1 MGHTPRHVVAGL
13 AWFVLIPAALVPL
26 VLSGALPATR
36 LHSSLAS
43 VVWGVGPVAI
53 FASWAL
59 RDAPAHGKSRNAAWG
74 FTAAWFVVF
83 VLAVFPYLFFT
94 RGLRG
99 GLLASV
105 KFACLCLAVV
115 IAWVAVPRLFG
126 AVL

>member
-13 AWFVLIPAALVPL
+13 AWFVLVPAVLVPL
-26 VLSGALPATR
+26 VLSGALPATL
-36 LHSSLAS
+36 LHSSVAS
-43 VVWGVGPVAI
+43 VVWGVGLVVI

-74 FTAAWFVVF
+74 FAAAWFVVF

-99 GLLASV
+99 GLLASL
-105 KFACLCLAVV
+105 KFACLCLVVV
-115 IAWVAVPRLFG
+115 IVWVAVPRLFG
-126 AVL
+126 AFL